1 MHFNHNFV
9 FLLFVIFRVL
19 KEKFQHVTKFVISV
33 YNLQQQIG
41 KESQKLYW
49 FVGTVATKVFGDKL
63 FYPYISSWYNFLSTD
78 KENLVNNQELLKL
91 VISFFY
97 VMLMFDLE
105 LLLLLLWREIR
116 WWSLFWVKLSRHVQN
131 FLFVIVGD
139 FFIIVIQSNLYL
151 AVSCFPLIA
160 VIFTSLKQ
168 LPLLTI

>member
-1 MHFNHNFV
+1 M
-9 FLLFVIFRVL
+9 IFRVL

-63 FYPYISSWYNFLSTD
+63 FYPYISSWYNFLSAD
-78 KENLVNNQELLKL
+78 EENLVNNQELLKL

-105 LLLLLLWREIR
+105 LLLLLWREIR
-116 WWSLFWVKLSRHVQN
+116 WWSLFWVKLSRHIQN

>member
-63 FYPYISSWYNFLSTD
+63 FYPYISSWYNFLSAD
-78 KENLVNNQELLKL
+78 EENLVNNQQLLKL

-105 LLLLLLWREIR
+105 LLLLLWREIR
-116 WWSLFWVKLSRHVQN
+116 WWSLFWVKLSRHIQN

>member
-1 MHFNHNFV
+1 M
-9 FLLFVIFRVL
+9 IFRVL
-19 KEKFQHVTKFVISV
+19 KEKFQHATKFVISV

-63 FYPYISSWYNFLSTD
+63 FYPYISSWYNFLSAD
-78 KENLVNNQELLKL
+78 EENLVNNQELLKL

-105 LLLLLLWREIR
+105 LLLLLWREIR
-116 WWSLFWVKLSRHVQN
+116 WWSLFWVKLSRHIQN

>member
-63 FYPYISSWYNFLSTD
+63 FYPYISSWYNFLSAD

-105 LLLLLLWREIR
+105 LLLLLWREIR
-116 WWSLFWVKLSRHVQN
+116 WWSLFWVKLSRHVKN

>member
-1 MHFNHNFV
+1 MHFNLNFV

-63 FYPYISSWYNFLSTD
+63 FYPYISSWYNFLSAD
-78 KENLVNNQELLKL
+78 EENLVNNQELLKL

-97 VMLMFDLE
+97 MMLMFDLE
-105 LLLLLLWREIR
+105 LLLLLWREIR
-116 WWSLFWVKLSRHVQN
+116 WWSLFWVKLSRHIQN
-131 FLFVIVGD
+131 FLFVTVGD